1 MSKFWQESLLS
12 NFPGGAKKEVFSG
25 VGPTLWSWARTSGL
39 EWSKLVL
46 ITFLASSKTPCDEV
60 NICSLEILEFCLNS
74 YDCVIYCITLLFS
87 CLRISGQS
95 LCLSGCMCLGLWWS
109 DRAGCY
115 NLNLKEVKRWFFFL
129 FFLFLFFPVRLFAK
143 LLKQP

>member
-46 ITFLASSKTPCDEV
+46 INFLASSKTPCDEV